1 MDSKH
6 PELVRFVKE
15 HAVMHGEFKL
25 ASGLISDYYIDGKQI
40 VSQPDGLRLV
50 AGAIRDELADF
61 HVDAIGGL
69 EIGAIYI
76 ATAVSLASLD
86 WPTPIPLFTVRK
98 ATKEHGSRKKVEGVI
113 PKGGTVAVVDDVV
126 TTGGSV
132 LQAIEAIRAE
142 GCEVAVAM
150 TIVDRC
156 SGAAEA
162 LTDLG
167 VPYRPLLT
175 IADLGLSNEQ
185 TRRGSLQRT
194 TS

>member
-15 HAVMHGEFKL
+15 HAVMRGEFKL

-50 AGAIRDELADF
+50 ARAIRDELADF

-76 ATAVSLASLD
+76 ATAVAFDSVN
-86 WPTPIPLFTVRK
+86 WPKPIPLFTVRK
-98 ATKEHGSRKKVEGVI
+98 ATKEHGSRKKVEGVV
-113 PKGGTVAVVDDVV
+113 PEGGSVAVVDDVV

-132 LQAIEAIRAE
+132 IQAIEAMRE
-142 GCEVAVAM
+142 KGCKVAVAV

-162 LTDLG
+162 LAGLG
-167 VPYRPLLT
+167 IPYRPLLT
-175 IADLGLSNEQ
+175 IEDLELSNEQ

-194 TS
+194 GS

>member
-1 MDSKH
+1 MSSNHGK
-6 PELVRFVKE
+6 LVRFVRE
-15 HAVMHGEFKL
+15 HAVLRGEFKL
-25 ASGLISDYYIDGKQI
+25 ASGLTSDYYIDGKQI
-40 VSQPDGLRLV
+40 VARPEGLRLV
-50 AGAIRDELADF
+50 AEAIRVELADF
-61 HVDAIGGL
+61 EVEAIGGL

-76 ATAVSLASLD
+76 ATAVAFDSLS
-86 WPTPIPLFTVRK
+86 WPKPIPLFTVRK

-113 PKGGTVAVVDDVV
+113 PKDGAVAVVDDVV

-132 LQAIEAIRAE
+132 LQAIEAIRGE
-142 GCEVAVAM
+142 GCKVVVAI

-162 LTDLG
+162 LEAIN

-194 TS
+194 TT

>member
-1 MDSKH
+1 MSSKH
-6 PELVRFVKE
+6 PELIRFVQE

-25 ASGLISDYYIDGKQI
+25 ASGLISNYYIDGKQI
-40 VSQPDGLRLV
+40 VSRPDGLRLV
-50 AGAIRDELADF
+50 AGAIGKELADF
-61 HVDAIGGL
+61 QVDAIGGL

-76 ATAVSLASLD
+76 ATAVAFDSLS
-86 WPTPIPLFTVRK
+86 WPKPIPLFTVRK
-98 ATKEHGSRKKVEGVI
+98 ATKEHGSRKKVEGVV
-113 PKGGTVAVVDDVV
+113 PERGSVAVVDDVV

-132 LQAIEAIRAE
+132 IQAIEAIRE
-142 GCEVAVAM
+142 KGCEVAVAV

-162 LTDLG
+162 LQRLG

-185 TRRGSLQRT
+185 TRRGNLQRAAT
-194 TS
+194 